1 MHPTLEVAEGLPV
14 PDATE
19 SADYDDG
26 ETYAN
31 TESVSD
37 NMSKMSSED
46 RNRKMEEMVV
56 EILSNMMPAKP
67 DIIRAARAGRATFC
81 CGRALRSSRGK
92 RGDFRTSFQTVKIA
106 EFWSHSWH
114 GSRWSKIVTAIYL
127 NNGLIAPL
135 IATICAMIAASLFVA
150 GVLPMEFVEW
160 TDNPWIPQ
168 YQYPLVSY
176 WAKATG
182 FIVYCFILLFWQRA
196 HGIFL
201 DTLCIKQDDTQWK
214 ALALLSMPA
223 LLKSADSLLVLWDP
237 TYTRRLWCCFEI
249 AAFLHSRPIG
259 QKAHVRVRPT
269 LLGVGFISFL
279 MAPAIVL
286 LALAFVPSDP
296 ERRTGNHE
304 VMWPLMAGCSFVAFY
319 FSVMQLRKFFRSVEM
334 IQSELQDF
342 RFDNCS
348 CHCCATNHQFSQTC
362 DRRILT
368 ICISKWF
375 GSIDRFEDLMRS
387 EVLACLT
394 EQLATNILTY
404 REFVVMSLPV
414 LWHFLDSASE
424 PLDWYFRTHTH
435 KPDLRHEI
443 KVFARELFR
452 GLGWTFGALP
462 TLFLVTSRLAC
473 LLRRRVGRSYGAK
486 ICWDLLI
493 ICSIL
498 LVAIALFVA
507 FLVLEQVCG
516 ITLLGI
522 LVFDAILFTCTFLL
536 FRCLPDP
543 MRLKA
548 QAVYQRDG
556 HETDTFPSPEEME
569 VSVST
574 VRNRIQL

>member
-1 MHPTLEVAEGLPV
+1 
-14 PDATE
+14 
-19 SADYDDG
+19 
-26 ETYAN
+26 
-31 TESVSD
+31 
-37 NMSKMSSED
+37 
-46 RNRKMEEMVV
+46 
-56 EILSNMMPAKP
+56 
-67 DIIRAARAGRATFC
+67 
-81 CGRALRSSRGK
+81 
-92 RGDFRTSFQTVKIA
+92 
-106 EFWSHSWH
+106 
-114 GSRWSKIVTAIYL
+114 
-127 NNGLIAPL
+127 
-135 IATICAMIAASLFVA
+135 MIAASLFAA

-160 TDNPWIPQ
+160 TDNPDIM
-168 YQYPLVSY
+168 QYPLVSY
-176 WAKATG
+176 WATATG
-182 FIVYCFILLFWQRA
+182 FIVYCFILLFWQRG
-196 HGIFL
+196 HRIFL
-201 DTLCIKQDDTQWK
+201 DTLCVKQDDTTWK

-223 LLKSADSLLVLWDP
+223 LLKSSDSLLVLWDP

-259 QKAHVRVRPT
+259 QKASVRVRPT
-269 LLGVGFISFL
+269 LLGVGFISIL
-279 MAPAIVL
+279 MALAIVL
-286 LALAFVPSDP
+286 LVLVFVPGDP
-296 ERRTGNHE
+296 DKGRTGNQA

-404 REFVVMSLPV
+404 REFVVMSVPV
-414 LWHFLDSASE
+414 LWHFLDTASE
-424 PLDWYFRTHTH
+424 PLDWYLRSGHTH
-435 KPDLRHEI
+435 KPVLRQEMRS
-443 KVFARELFR
+443 FAREVCR
-452 GLGWTFGALP
+452 GLGWAFGALP
-462 TLFLVTSRLAC
+462 ILFLVISRLAC
-473 LLRRRVGRSYGAK
+473 LLRRRIGRSYGAK
-486 ICWDLLI
+486 MCWDLLI

-516 ITLLGI
+516 ISLLGI

-548 QAVYQRDG
+548 QAVDQRDAHG
-556 HETDTFPSPEEME
+556 TDTSPSLEEME
-569 VSVST
+569 VAASA